1 MTDTLPADR
10 LHPWS
15 WVFHAIR
22 ALREVALPAL
32 VFMVVGRKDAFGPLV
47 VGAVA
52 AILLVAWGILRS
64 RTFRYELLERELLV
78 REGLF
83 VRETRHVPFARVQAV
98 NERQGPLHRLLGVT
112 ELVLESGSAGK
123 PEAVMRVLGVAE
135 AARIAGM
142 LRSVTTADSATSE
155 HATPEH
161 TTPGHATTGVVASP
175 GAATTQE
182 LLRIPTDELILHGI
196 ISNRGFVVLALAFG
210 IISQNRELLD
220 LLPIDF
226 KQLMKDSTDTAA
238 GIDAGAILGV
248 LLVLLFGFVVLVRL
262 LSIAFAL
269 FTLHDFTLRR
279 AGDRLRMN
287 RGLLSRVDVS
297 GRVSGFQRI
306 VLEQSLLH
314 RAFRRCVVKVDL
326 AGASLLGTPETAD
339 SRLDTLAPIATPA
352 KARSLLQELVP
363 GLDLEALPWQPLH
376 RSAAVRRW
384 QRTTWWLLPTLALVV
399 AAAGLIPGLPAAAL
413 PGALVAATLALGLSV
428 MYAWQWARWSAF
440 AASGGVIAFRSG
452 AWARQWTL
460 VFDDRAQSTAL
471 RRSPRDRR
479 EGTTSLAVDVQSM
492 TVSQALHI
500 PYLDAALGERLNA
513 QFWRAGTSAPLPA
526 GAHAGSGLR

>member
-1 MTDTLPADR
+1 MTDTLPAGR

-32 VFMVVGRKDAFGPLV
+32 VFMVVGRKDALGPLV

-52 AILLVAWGILRS
+52 AIMLVAWGILRS

-112 ELVLESGSAGK
+112 ELVLESGAAGK

-135 AARIAGM
+135 AARIATM
-142 LRSVTTADSATSE
+142 LRTVTAADSATPA
-155 HATPEH
+155 HASP
-161 TTPGHATTGVVASP
+161 GVVASP
-175 GAATTQE
+175 AAPTTQE

-196 ISNRGFVVLALAFG
+196 ISNRGFVVIALAFG
-210 IISQNRELLD
+210 IISQNRDLLD

-226 KQLMKDSTDTAA
+226 KRLMKDSADTAA
-238 GIDAGAILGV
+238 GVNAGAILGM
-248 LLVLLFGFVVLVRL
+248 LLVLLLGFVVLIRL

-326 AGASLLGTPETAD
+326 AGASLPGTSGTAN
-339 SRLDTLAPIATPA
+339 SRLDTLAPIATPDR
-352 KARSLLQELVP
+352 ARSLLQELVP

-384 QRTTWWLLPTLALVV
+384 QRTMWWLLPTLALVV
-399 AAAGLIPGLPAAAL
+399 AAAGLIPGLTSAAL

-428 MYAWQWARWSAF
+428 MYAWQWARWSAC

-460 VFDDRAQSTAL
+460 VFDDRAQSTVL

-492 TVSQALHI
+492 TVSHALHI

-513 QFWRAGTSAPLPA
+513 RFWRAGTSAPLPA
-526 GAHAGSGLR
+526 DAHAGSGLRSAVTFTA

>member
-1 MTDTLPADR
+1 MTDTLPAGR

-52 AILLVAWGILRS
+52 AIMLIAWGILRS

-78 REGLF
+78 REGFF

-112 ELVLESGSAGK
+112 ELVLESGAAGK

-142 LRSVTTADSATSE
+142 LRSVSTAD
-155 HATPEH
+155 HATPD
-161 TTPGHATTGVVASP
+161 VVASP
-175 GAATTQE
+175 AAAATQE

-196 ISNRGFVVLALAFG
+196 ISNRGFVVIALAFG

-248 LLVLLFGFVVLVRL
+248 LLVLLLGFVVLVRL

-326 AGASLLGTPETAD
+326 AGASLLGTPEAAD

-352 KARSLLQELVP
+352 RARSLLQELVP
-363 GLDLEALPWQPLH
+363 GLDLEAMPWQPLH

-384 QRTTWWLLPTLALVV
+384 QKTMWWLLPTLTLVV
-399 AAAGLIPGLPAAAL
+399 AAAVLIPGLPSVAL
-413 PGALVAATLALGLSV
+413 PGALVAATLGLGLSV
-428 MYAWQWARWSAF
+428 MHAWQWARWSAF
-440 AASGGVIAFRSG
+440 AASDGVIAFRSG

-471 RRSPRDRR
+471 RRSPRDQR
-479 EGTTSLAVDVQSM
+479 EGTASLAVDIQSM
-492 TVSQALHI
+492 TASHALHI
-500 PYLDAALGERLNA
+500 PYLDAAIGERLNA
-513 QFWRAGTSAPLPA
+513 RFWRAGNSAPLPA
-526 GAHAGSGLR
+526 DAHAGGGLR

>member
-1 MTDTLPADR
+1 MTDALPAGR

-52 AILLVAWGILRS
+52 AIMLIAWGILRS

-78 REGLF
+78 REGFF

-112 ELVLESGSAGK
+112 ELVLESGAAGK

-142 LRSVTTADSATSE
+142 LRSVSTAD
-155 HATPEH
+155 HATPD
-161 TTPGHATTGVVASP
+161 VVASP
-175 GAATTQE
+175 AAAATQE

-196 ISNRGFVVLALAFG
+196 ISNRGFVVIALAFG
-210 IISQNRELLD
+210 IISQNRELLE

-248 LLVLLFGFVVLVRL
+248 LLVLLLGFVVLVRL

-326 AGASLLGTPETAD
+326 AGASLLGTPEAAD

-352 KARSLLQELVP
+352 RARSLLQELVP
-363 GLDLEALPWQPLH
+363 GLDLEAMPWQPLH

-384 QRTTWWLLPTLALVV
+384 QRTMWWLLPTLTLVV
-399 AAAGLIPGLPAAAL
+399 AAAGLIPRLPSVAL
-413 PGALVAATLALGLSV
+413 PGALVAATLGLGLSV
-428 MYAWQWARWSAF
+428 MHAWQWARWSAF
-440 AASGGVIAFRSG
+440 AASDGVIAFRSG

-479 EGTTSLAVDVQSM
+479 EGTASLAVDVQSM

-513 QFWRAGTSAPLPA
+513 RFWRAGTSAPLPA

>member
-1 MTDTLPADR
+1 MTDTLPAGR

-52 AILLVAWGILRS
+52 AIILVAWGILRS
-64 RTFRYELLERELLV
+64 RTFRYELLDRELLV

-112 ELVLESGSAGK
+112 ELVLESGAAGK

-142 LRSVTTADSATSE
+142 LRSVTAADHGIPE
-155 HATPEH
+155 HATP
-161 TTPGHATTGVVASP
+161 GVVASP
-175 GAATTQE
+175 AAATTQE

-196 ISNRGFVVLALAFG
+196 ISNRGFVVIALVFG
-210 IISQNRELLD
+210 IISQNSELLD

-238 GIDAGAILGV
+238 GIDAGAIFGV
-248 LLVLLFGFVVLVRL
+248 LLVLLLGIMVLVRL

-314 RAFRRCVVKVDL
+314 RAFRRCAVKVDL
-326 AGASLLGTPETAD
+326 AGASLLGPPEAAD

-352 KARSLLQELVP
+352 KARSLLHELIP
-363 GLDLEALPWQPLH
+363 GLDIDDLPWQPLH

-384 QRTTWWLLPTLALVV
+384 QRTTWWLLPTLALGV
-399 AAAGLIPGLPAAAL
+399 ATAGLIPGLPSVAL
-413 PGALVAATLALGLSV
+413 PGALVAATIALGLSV
-428 MYAWQWARWSAF
+428 VHAWRWARWSAF
-440 AASGGVIAFRSG
+440 AASDGVIAFRSG
-452 AWARQWTL
+452 AWARRWTL

-479 EGTTSLAVDVQSM
+479 EGTASLAVDVQSM
-492 TVSQALHI
+492 TASHALHI
-500 PYLDAALGERLNA
+500 PYLDAAIGERLNA
-513 QFWRAGTSAPLPA
+513 RFWRAGNSAPLPA
-526 GAHAGSGLR
+526 DAHAGGGLR

>member
-1 MTDTLPADR
+1 MTDTLPAGR

-52 AILLVAWGILRS
+52 AIILVAWGIIRS
-64 RTFRYELLERELLV
+64 RTFRYELLDRELLV

-112 ELVLESGSAGK
+112 ELVLESGAAGK

-142 LRSVTTADSATSE
+142 LRSVTAADHGIPE
-155 HATPEH
+155 HAAP
-161 TTPGHATTGVVASP
+161 GVVASP
-175 GAATTQE
+175 AAATTQE

-196 ISNRGFVVLALAFG
+196 ISNRGFVVIALVFG
-210 IISQNRELLD
+210 IISQNSELLD

-238 GIDAGAILGV
+238 GIDAGAIFGV
-248 LLVLLFGFVVLVRL
+248 LLVLLLGIMVLVRL

-314 RAFRRCVVKVDL
+314 RAFRRCAVKVDL
-326 AGASLLGTPETAD
+326 AGASLLGNPEAAD

-352 KARSLLQELVP
+352 KARSLLHELIP
-363 GLDLEALPWQPLH
+363 GLDIDDLPWQPLH

-384 QRTTWWLLPTLALVV
+384 QRTAWWLLPTLALVV
-399 AAAGLIPGLPAAAL
+399 AAAGLIPGLPSAAL
-413 PGALVAATLALGLSV
+413 LGALVAATIVLGLSV
-428 MYAWQWARWSAF
+428 VHAWRWARWSAF
-440 AASGGVIAFRSG
+440 AASDGVIAFRSG
-452 AWARQWTL
+452 AWARHWTL

-471 RRSPRDRR
+471 RRSPRDQR
-479 EGTTSLAVDVQSM
+479 EGTASLAVDIQSM
-492 TVSQALHI
+492 TASHALHI
-500 PYLDAALGERLNA
+500 PYLDAAIGERLNA
-513 QFWRAGTSAPLPA
+513 RFWRAGNSAPLPA
-526 GAHAGSGLR
+526 DAHAGGGLR

>member
-1 MTDTLPADR
+1 MTDALPAGR

-52 AILLVAWGILRS
+52 AIMLIAWGILRS

-78 REGLF
+78 REGFF

-112 ELVLESGSAGK
+112 ELVLESGAAGK

-135 AARIAGM
+135 AVRIAGM
-142 LRSVTTADSATSE
+142 LRSVSTAD
-155 HATPEH
+155 HATPD
-161 TTPGHATTGVVASP
+161 VVASP
-175 GAATTQE
+175 AAAATQE

-196 ISNRGFVVLALAFG
+196 ISNRGFVVIALAFG
-210 IISQNRELLD
+210 IISQNRELLE

-248 LLVLLFGFVVLVRL
+248 LLVLLLGFVVLVRL

-326 AGASLLGTPETAD
+326 AGASLLGTPEAAD

-352 KARSLLQELVP
+352 RARSLLQELVP
-363 GLDLEALPWQPLH
+363 GLDLEAMPWQPLH

-384 QRTTWWLLPTLALVV
+384 QRTMWWLLPTLTLVV
-399 AAAGLIPGLPAAAL
+399 AAAGLIPGLPSVAL
-413 PGALVAATLALGLSV
+413 PGALVAATLGLGLSV
-428 MYAWQWARWSAF
+428 MHAWQWARWSAF
-440 AASGGVIAFRSG
+440 AASDGVIAFRSG

-479 EGTTSLAVDVQSM
+479 EGTASLAVDVQSM

-513 QFWRAGTSAPLPA
+513 RFWRAGTSAPLPA